1 MKTLKISLS
10 GTTWHRSLI
19 FGMKHDQVDL
29 YSVVEELLL
38 FDCLDMTIAVD
49 WDVKPQTKHKK
60 HGLRMACV

>member
-10 GTTWHRSLI
+10 ATTRHRALI
-19 FGMKHDQVDL
+19 FGLKHYLVDL